1 MGIATATESSSL
13 APSTITSSPCSALPG
28 RTCVMC
34 HRHVQLGAC
43 GLSFSV
49 YQSERLARGVLF
61 DLAVDPAGGRAV
73 AVGQDGQVRLFDVA
87 TGRAIRN
94 FSAAAD
100 CGELGGVPGTNT

>member
-1 MGIATATESSSL
+1 MH
-13 APSTITSSPCSALPG
+13 
-28 RTCVMC
+28 

-94 FSAAAD
+94 FSAAPD
-100 CGELGGVPGTNT
+100 CGEPGGGRHMTGSVALPVVFNALLYCTKLYGQPRS